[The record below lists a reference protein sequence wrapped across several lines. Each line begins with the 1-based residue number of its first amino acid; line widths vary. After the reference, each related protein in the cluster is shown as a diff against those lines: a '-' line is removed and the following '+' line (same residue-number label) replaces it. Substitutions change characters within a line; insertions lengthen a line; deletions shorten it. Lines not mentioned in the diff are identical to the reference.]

1 MIYDTK
7 LGFEPIFKNDINQL
21 NISEYAFY
29 WPYGDRT
36 KIESILKKESDGT
49 FCLRRAKDDSLC
61 LTFKHL
67 DSKSGDAVY
76 PVIIAVVVTADE
88 S

>member
-67 DSKSGDAVY
+67 DSKSSDAV
-76 PVIIAVVVTADE
+76 
-88 S
+88 